1 MAYKIDFDVII
12 IGGGPAGS
20 SAAIHLRKAGIS
32 VAIFEKETFPRPHV
46 GESLVPF
53 CYDLFEDLGILN
65 DIKKTTVRKP
75 GVRFINKNGS
85 QSTTYCFKNILNGE
99 NHLSFHVLREVFDKQ
114 LLDKAKKDG
123 ANIFE
128 NHKVSNVDLSNPKQ
142 AKISVD
148 NSQEKKEYT
157 SRFLIDATGQDSF
170 LGKKMGFKSK
180 HKDLDRIAFLQHW
193 NCDTSQEGIN
203 EGLLQLIYLSS
214 TKQGWMG
221 LQPVDLN
228 RLSVGIIFDNNYVKA
243 AKKKYIDS
251 DVKDWKQQFYYDEI
265 KKSPYTKELLKNS
278 KTINK
283 LMVVGDY
290 SYNMSKKYDTNFAL
304 IGDAAGFLDPIFAT
318 GVYLALNTSKYV
330 SESIITLLNN
340 ESEGLNKMK
349 NAYSQYEGALK
360 LLERFINNFYNPDF
374 INLAEIGEENYIDD
388 EEHSKRLIAFSLVHF
403 LMGGDFY
410 NEHEK
415 YLTYLDFL
423 QNPKQIARYHHLVIN
438 QEKYKEN
445 SCDMLSEDIFPMLQK
460 IDE

>member
-1 MAYKIDFDVII
+1 MGYNMNYDVII

-20 SAAIHLRKAGIS
+20 SAAIRLRKAGVN
-32 VAIFEKETFPRPHV
+32 VALFEKETFPRPHV

-53 CYDLFEDLGILN
+53 CFDLFKELGILE
-65 DIKKTTVRKP
+65 DIKKTAVRKP

-85 QSTTYCFKNILNGE
+85 QSTTYCFKNILTGE
-99 NHLSFHVLREVFDKQ
+99 NQLSFHVLREEFDKQ

-142 AKISVD
+142 AVISVD
-148 NSQEKKEYT
+148 NGREKKEYT
-157 SRFLIDATGQDSF
+157 ARFLIDATGQDSF
-170 LGKKMGFKSK
+170 LGKKMGLKSK

-221 LQPVDLN
+221 LQPVGLN
-228 RLSVGIIFDNNYVKA
+228 RLSVGIIFDNNYVKS
-243 AKKKYIDS
+243 AKQKYIDNGIE
-251 DVKDWKQQFYYDEI
+251 DWKQQFYYDEI
-265 KKSPYTKELLKNS
+265 TKSPYTKELLKS
-278 KTINK
+278 SETINK

-290 SYNMSKKYDTNFAL
+290 SYNISKKYDTNFAL

-318 GVYLALNTSKYV
+318 GIYLALNTSKYV
-330 SESIITLLNN
+330 SGSIVTLLEN
-340 ESEGLNKMK
+340 EADGLKKMGD
-349 NAYSQYEGALK
+349 AYTQYVGALE

-374 INLAEIGEENYIDD
+374 INLAEIGEDNYKDD
-388 EEHSKRLIAFSLVHF
+388 EEHAKRLIAFSLVHF

-410 NEHEK
+410 NEHKK

-445 SCDMLSEDIFPMLQK
+445 SCDMLPEDIFPMLQNV
-460 IDE
+460 D

>member
-1 MAYKIDFDVII
+1 MDLNFDVII

-20 SAAIHLRKAGIS
+20 SAAIHLRKAGIN
-32 VAIFEKETFPRPHV
+32 VAVFEKEIFPRPHV

-53 CYDLFEDLGILN
+53 CFDLFSELGIL
-65 DIKKTTVRKP
+65 DELKKTAVRKP
-75 GVRFINKNGS
+75 GVRFINKDGTN
-85 QSTTYCFKNILNGE
+85 STTYCFKNILNGE
-99 NHLSFHVLREVFDKQ
+99 NHLSFHVLREKFDKQ

-123 ANIFE
+123 AEIFE
-128 NHKVSNVDLSNPKQ
+128 NHKVSQVDLSNPYM
-142 AKISVD
+142 AIVTID
-148 NSQEKKEYT
+148 NGETKKEFS

-170 LGKKMGFKSK
+170 LAKKMGLKSK

-203 EGLLQLIYLSS
+203 EGLLQLIYLST

-228 RLSVGIIFDNNYVKA
+228 RLSVGIIFDNNYVKS
-243 AKKKYIDS
+243 AKQKYID
-251 DVKDWKQQFYYDEI
+251 KGLTDWKQQFYIDEI
-265 KKSPYTKELLKNS
+265 SKSPYTRELLKNS
-278 KTINK
+278 KTINQ
-283 LMVVGDY
+283 LLVVGDY
-290 SYNMSKKYDTNFAL
+290 SYKVSKKYDTNFAL

-340 ESEGLNKMK
+340 ETKGLEKMK
-349 NAYSQYEGALK
+349 ESYTQYEGALE

-374 INLAEIGEENYIDD
+374 INLAEIGEDNYKDD
-388 EEHSKRLIAFSLVHF
+388 EDHAKRLIAFSLVHF

-410 NEHEK
+410 NEHKK
-415 YLTYLDFL
+415 YLSYLDFL

-445 SCDMLSEDIFPMLQK
+445 SCDMIPENIFPML
-460 IDE
+460 

>member
-1 MAYKIDFDVII
+1 MDLDYDVII

-20 SAAIHLRKAGIS
+20 SAAIRLRKEGIN
-32 VAIFEKETFPRPHV
+32 VALFEKEIFPRPHV

-53 CYDLFEDLGILN
+53 CYDLFRELGIL
-65 DIKKTTVRKP
+65 DELKKTAVRKP

-85 QSTTYCFKNILNGE
+85 QSTTYCFKNILNDE
-99 NHLSFHVLREVFDKQ
+99 NYLSFHVLREQFDKQ

-123 ANIFE
+123 AAIFE
-128 NHKVSNVDLSNPKQ
+128 NHKVSNVDLSNPNQ
-142 AKISVD
+142 AIITVD
-148 NSQEKKEYT
+148 NGETKKEFS

-170 LGKKMGFKSK
+170 LGKKMGLKSK

-203 EGLLQLIYLSS
+203 EGLLQLIYLST

-228 RLSVGIIFDNNYVKA
+228 RLSVGIIFDNNYVKS
-243 AKKKYIDS
+243 AKQNYID
-251 DVKDWKQQFYYDEI
+251 KGIADWKQQFYYDEI
-265 KKSPYTKELLKNS
+265 TKSLYTKELLKSS

-290 SYNMSKKYDTNFAL
+290 SYQISKKYDTNFAL

-318 GVYLALNTSKYV
+318 GIYLALNTSKYV
-330 SESIITLLNN
+330 SESIITLLKD
-340 ESEGLNKMK
+340 EAKGLEKMK
-349 NAYSQYEGALK
+349 ESYAQYEGALE

-374 INLAEIGEENYIDD
+374 INLAEIGEDIYKDD
-388 EEHSKRLIAFSLVHF
+388 EEHAKRLIAFSLVHF

-410 NEHEK
+410 NEHKK
-415 YLTYLDFL
+415 YLSYLDFL

-460 IDE
+460 IS